1 MLFDGIICLILHIGL
16 LSPVRR
22 CKNTRVMGAIKNNLN
37 SCEESLVNGTND
49 REAHPKRWVAALVQM
64 NCEKKVASKLDKLGI
79 TNYVPTQKEEHQWS
93 DRKKIIDRI
102 VIPMVVFVHLT
113 QNEEDEFRKL
123 PFILKF
129 ITYPGSSE
137 LATPIPDEQIV
148 NLRTLLEKATNKV
161 CFESITIRNGD
172 KVKIVSGPL
181 EGMHGLV
188 INDNT
193 GATYLVL
200 QIDILGCAKLQIETD
215 KLLKID

>member
-1 MLFDGIICLILHIGL
+1 MNKIAVESD
-16 LSPVRR
+16 VRKER
-22 CKNTRVMGAIKNNLN
+22 C
-37 SCEESLVNGTND
+37 SLVNGTND
-49 REAHPKRWVAALVQM
+49 REAYPKRWVAALVQM

-79 TNYVPTQKEEHQWS
+79 TNYVPIQKEIHQWS

-102 VIPMVVFVHLT
+102 VIPMVVFVHLS
-113 QNEEDEFRKL
+113 QNEENDFKRL
-123 PFILKF
+123 PFIFKF
-129 ITYPGSSE
+129 ITYPGSSK

-172 KVKIVSGPL
+172 KVKVVSGPL

>member
-1 MLFDGIICLILHIGL
+1 MNKIAVESD
-16 LSPVRR
+16 VRKER
-22 CKNTRVMGAIKNNLN
+22 
-37 SCEESLVNGTND
+37 SSLVNGTND
-49 REAHPKRWVAALVQM
+49 REAYPKRWVAALVQM

-79 TNYVPTQKEEHQWS
+79 TNYVPIQKEVHQWS

-102 VIPMVVFVHLT
+102 VIPMVVFVHLS
-113 QNEEDEFRKL
+113 QNEENDFKRL
-123 PFILKF
+123 PFIFKF
-129 ITYPGSSE
+129 ITYPGSSK

-172 KVKIVSGPL
+172 KVKVVSGPL

>member
-1 MLFDGIICLILHIGL
+1 M
-16 LSPVRR
+16 ST
-22 CKNTRVMGAIKNNLN
+22 CKTELN
-37 SCEESLVNGTND
+37 SCTGSFVNGTND
-49 REAHPKRWVAALVQM
+49 REAYPKRWFAALVQM

-129 ITYPGSSE
+129 IKYPGSEE
-137 LATPIPDEQIV
+137 LATPIPDEQIE
-148 NLRTLLEKATNKV
+148 NLRALLEKATNKV
-161 CFESITIRNGD
+161 CFESITICNGD
-172 KVKIVSGPL
+172 KVKVVSGPL
-181 EGMHGLV
+181 KGMHGLV
-188 INDNT
+188 IKENA